1 DAGEGMVGAWTELEP
16 IVRKLTSL
24 VRQRVDVGDFDGKE
38 ALMLLRECAGVAA
51 RVSQAATGVLRA
63 SEGQVR
69 LAVLLEGPKPTRKE
83 PGAMTEK
90 QLVGVVLAMARR
102 LKEEQGGCPVCAPP
116 AIPVESNGKGPEEGA
131 GCRRIPSI
139 RWSASCAMWTSTAQR
154 AGFGRARAARAG
166 TLCST
171 QVRTAGPRSHIAG
184 SIPRCA
190 VPSPLG
196 LRSITSAECATA

>member
-1 DAGEGMVGAWTELEP
+1 MAGRTRKRGAAAGLVPQHVATDLTATHGLTRLSGERVVDLARKTLDAGEGMVGAWTELEP

-83 PGAMTEK
+83 PGAMTER

-102 LKEEQGGCPVCAPP
+102 LKEEQGVCPVCAPP
-116 AIPVESNGKGPEEGA
+116 AIPVESNGKGPEGGA
-131 GCRRIPSI
+131 PCP
-139 RWSASCAMWTSTAQR
+139 
-154 AGFGRARAARAG
+154 
-166 TLCST
+166 
-171 QVRTAGPRSHIAG
+171 
-184 SIPRCA
+184 
-190 VPSPLG
+190 
-196 LRSITSAECATA
+196 